1 MIPDTFDLITIGAGG
16 GAYPAAF
23 RLAHA
28 GWKVLMTDPKG
39 VMSGNCLAEGCVPS
53 KTLREVAHLL
63 RRQRRLDRQGASGSL
78 SADFTD
84 VMAHKDAVQNLRY
97 AQHQT
102 ELAQTPNITLLKG
115 TAGLVDEH
123 TVRVVTEK
131 EERRFRTRHILIAS
145 GSDVFLPSVP
155 GADLCLTSHH
165 LFKVGSE
172 LTILPRR
179 MAVIGGGYI
188 GLETACMFATF
199 GTEVTILE
207 KGPALLP
214 GMDRILVRNLQP
226 LLDPAIRIRT
236 NADVREIRKTPK
248 GMSVEYVVDK
258 GTQWLDADVVL
269 MAAGRKPV
277 FPDGLDRLGMA
288 TGHAGIDVDEGLNT
302 SRPGIYAAGDING
315 RTPLFHAAVRQSL
328 AAANN
333 MLSGGNMVDRVDFL
347 STPTTIFSLPGA
359 SYVGVLPEA
368 AEKAGISLLET
379 RYDFAEDARAQI
391 LSETEGGLRL
401 YFEKETRILK
411 GGWVVGIDAGNLIG
425 EIGLAVSAGLT
436 AKDLANFADQHPM
449 AAEGIGKAA
458 RQLV

>member
-1 MIPDTFDLITIGAGG
+1 MIPDAFDLITIGAGG

-23 RLAHA
+23 RLAQA

-53 KTLREVAHLL
+53 KTVREVAHLL
-63 RRQRRLDRQGASGSL
+63 RRQKRLDRLGASGAL
-78 SADFTD
+78 SADFTA

-123 TVRVVTEK
+123 TVRVVSEK

-145 GSDVFLPSVP
+145 GSDVFLPPLP
-155 GADLCLTSHH
+155 GAGLCLTSHH
-165 LFKVGSE
+165 LFKVGAE
-172 LTILPRR
+172 LTMLPRR

-188 GLETACMFATF
+188 GLETACMFAAF

-207 KGPALLP
+207 KGPVLLP
-214 GMDRILVRNLQP
+214 GMDRILVGTLQP

-236 NADVREIRKTPK
+236 SADVREIRKTPN
-248 GMSVEYVVDK
+248 GMSVEYTLDE
-258 GTQWLDADVVL
+258 GHQMLDADVVL

-277 FPDGLDRLGMA
+277 FPDGIDRLGIT
-288 TGHAGIDVDEGLNT
+288 TGHSGIVVDEGLNT

-328 AAANN
+328 ATANN
-333 MLSGGNMVDRVDFL
+333 MLSGGNTVDRVDFL

-401 YFEKETRILK
+401 YFDKETKVLK

-425 EIGLAVSAGLT
+425 EIGLAVSARLT
-436 AKDLANFADQHPM
+436 AKDLAHFSDQHPM

-458 RQLV
+458 RQIV